1 MIRTLTV
8 LVLLAL
14 AATARGGQDR
24 VQDEVTQGIYASI
37 ENDIH
42 REYDAVLGVVSRKET
57 DNPTGRFEKMRENVK
72 LMYYNKAVLFSNCVA
87 EAEQYRSLGAPRVP
101 AGQNLVLTTC
111 VEEKLGQM
119 NKFSNMLGYATMF
132 FPDRIERCGE
142 ASRLREQEKLLPP
155 YGFLQLA
162 EPKLYDFPHY
172 NECLLKAEPISPAAR

>member
-1 MIRTLTV
+1 MIRILMA
-8 LVLLAL
+8 LVLLAV
-14 AATARGGQDR
+14 ATAARGQNRD
-24 VQDEVTQGIYASI
+24 QDEVTRGIYASI
-37 ENDIH
+37 ETDIH
-42 REYDAVLGVVSRKET
+42 REYDAVLGVISRKEA
-57 DNPTGRFEKMRENVK
+57 DNPAGRFEKMRETVK
-72 LMYYNKAVLFSNCVA
+72 LMYYNKAVLFSNCIA
-87 EAEQYRSLGAPRVP
+87 EAEQYRSPGAPRVP

-111 VEEKLGQM
+111 AEEKFGQM

-172 NECLLKAEPISPAAR
+172 NECLMKAEPISPAAR